1 MSKVDLENDLANSNL
16 NESLYENYEIH
27 PGNIRK
33 LISKMQRRKGEN
45 MFKFIEREH
54 QKLKVLNNDEL
65 IEPVFDIVCKVN
77 RQVQFDGK

>member
-1 MSKVDLENDLANSNL
+1 
-16 NESLYENYEIH
+16 
-27 PGNIRK
+27 
-33 LISKMQRRKGEN
+33 